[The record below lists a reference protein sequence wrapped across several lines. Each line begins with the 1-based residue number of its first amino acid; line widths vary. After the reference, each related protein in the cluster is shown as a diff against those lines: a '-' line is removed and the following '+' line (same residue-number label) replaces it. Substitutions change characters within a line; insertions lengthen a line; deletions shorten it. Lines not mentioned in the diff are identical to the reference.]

1 MKLGKDV
8 IIHDDVEIRDK
19 NAIMGSHVAI
29 DKGFYCTT
37 KLNLGDYVHIS
48 AYVTCIGSLDGLFVA
63 KGFNNIMAGSR
74 IICKS
79 DNFDD
84 SGLHGALIP
93 KELLGNKIS
102 KPVVM
107 DTFSNIGSNA
117 VILPGARL
125 RMGVLLTAGSVLMG
139 DTKEWGIYKGNP
151 ATLTRKIDGSKIIE
165 SAKKLGWIEKEK
177 HNEKH

>member
-8 IIHDDVEIRDK
+8 VIHDDVVIRDK
-19 NAIMGSHVAI
+19 NAVIGSHVAI

-37 KLNLGDYVHIS
+37 KLNLGNYVHIS

-84 SGLHGALIP
+84 SGLHGTLIP
-93 KELLGNKIS
+93 KELLGNKICE
-102 KPVVM
+102 PVVL
-107 DTFSNIGSNA
+107 DTFSNIALSSLVFRATSCNNLLISSNSP
-117 VILPGARL
+117 LQP
-125 RMGVLLTAGSVLMG
+125 
-139 DTKEWGIYKGNP
+139 Y
-151 ATLTRKIDGSKIIE
+151 
-165 SAKKLGWIEKEK
+165 
-177 HNEKH
+177 